1 MACWRKPKDT
11 RNERTGRTPG
21 KHVMRIPLF
30 PLDVVLFPGAALPL
44 HIFEER
50 YKEMI
55 AECMARHTPFGVVR
69 AGRDGMSV
77 VGCTAEIVSVMRRY
91 PDGRSDILCR
101 GVDRFEI
108 ESLHDSRSFLEA
120 EVDLL
125 PDEGPEASREL
136 RKQCAGL
143 HIEMVALSEDDEAQ
157 FAAGLDLNQPV
168 AYLLAASI
176 PAGLSFRQ
184 ELLHQ
189 RSDAQR
195 TQMLIDFYQSILPK
209 LRLGAV
215 GKLPL
220 RNSHVM

>member
-1 MACWRKPKDT
+1 MKLP
-11 RNERTGRTPG
+11 
-21 KHVMRIPLF
+21 IF
-30 PLDVVLFPGAALPL
+30 PLDVVLFPGAVLPL

-50 YKEMI
+50 YKEMT
-55 AECMARHTPFGVVR
+55 AECLALRTPFGVVR

-101 GVDRFEI
+101 GVERFEI
-108 ESLHDSRSFLEA
+108 ESLHDSRTFLEA

-136 RKQCAGL
+136 RKHCAAL
-143 HIEMVALSEDDEAQ
+143 HLEMVTLSEDDSP
-157 FAAGLDLNQPV
+157 FVPDLDMNQPV
-168 AYLLAASI
+168 AYLLATSI

-189 RSDAQR
+189 RSDAER
-195 TQMLIDFYQSILPK
+195 TKTLIDFYTAILPK
-209 LRLGAV
+209 LRLGAA
-215 GKLPL
+215 GRQHL